1 MAGAGGMLGEAFYQ
15 KFNTD
20 QNILKCSDIDLNE
33 NWLSHLDFR
42 IKENYEFDVKKFN
55 PDWLFHIGAYTDLE
69 YCELNQDE
77 TYKTNTESVK
87 YAVQISN
94 SLNIPLLYISTA
106 GIFDGKKELYS
117 EDDLPNPI
125 GHYAKSKYLGE
136 KYVIDN
142 SKDYLICRAGWM
154 MGGGVKKDKKFVK
167 KIIKQIHD
175 GKQKLHVVNDKLGTP
190 TFTFDF
196 ADNTKLLI
204 ETGQRGLFNMVCS
217 GVTSRLEVAHEIIK
231 ILKYENKIDIIEV
244 DSDFF
249 NNDYFADRP
258 YCERLENKRLNELEL
273 NIMRNWK
280 VALEEY
286 LKNSF

>member
-1 MAGAGGMLGEAFYQ
+1 MDDG
-15 KFNTD
+15 
-20 QNILKCSDIDLNE
+20 
-33 NWLSHLDFR
+33 WR
-42 IKENYEFDVKKFN
+42 YE
-55 PDWLFHIGAYTDLE
+55 
-69 YCELNQDE
+69 
-77 TYKTNTESVK
+77 
-87 YAVQISN
+87 
-94 SLNIPLLYISTA
+94 
-106 GIFDGKKELYS
+106 
-117 EDDLPNPI
+117 
-125 GHYAKSKYLGE
+125 
-136 KYVIDN
+136 
-142 SKDYLICRAGWM
+142 
-154 MGGGVKKDKKFVK
+154 KDKKFVK

-204 ETGQRGLFNMVCS
+204 EKDQRGLFNMVCS

-280 VALEEY
+280 IALNEY
-286 LKNSF
+286 IQKYY

>member
-1 MAGAGGMLGEAFYQ
+1 
-15 KFNTD
+15 
-20 QNILKCSDIDLNE
+20 
-33 NWLSHLDFR
+33 
-42 IKENYEFDVKKFN
+42 
-55 PDWLFHIGAYTDLE
+55 
-69 YCELNQDE
+69 
-77 TYKTNTESVK
+77 
-87 YAVQISN
+87 
-94 SLNIPLLYISTA
+94 
-106 GIFDGKKELYS
+106 
-117 EDDLPNPI
+117 
-125 GHYAKSKYLGE
+125 
-136 KYVIDN
+136 
-142 SKDYLICRAGWM
+142 
-154 MGGGVKKDKKFVK
+154 MGGGMKKDKKFVK

-204 ETGQRGLFNMVCS
+204 EKDQRGLFNMVCS

-280 VALEEY
+280 IALNEY
-286 LKNSF
+286 IQKYY